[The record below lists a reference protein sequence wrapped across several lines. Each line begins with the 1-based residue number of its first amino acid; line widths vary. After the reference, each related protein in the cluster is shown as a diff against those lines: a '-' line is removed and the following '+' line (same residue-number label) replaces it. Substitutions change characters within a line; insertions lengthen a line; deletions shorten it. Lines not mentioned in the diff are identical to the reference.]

1 MPTDTNIW
9 TLIISTLLG
18 GGILGAVIKELFA
31 RGKTRAEEKKTEA
44 EAERIK
50 AETTKILSELNLKES
65 SPVANNSS
73 KGPKGWLK
81 MGSSPADYDVSIDQN
96 EIFHGKPSCYIKSR
110 KSPRGF
116 GTLMQMF
123 KANSYLGKRV
133 KLIGNAK
140 SERLEEWAG
149 FWMRVDGA
157 EKQLLRFD
165 NMQDRPIK
173 GTTGWTKY
181 QIVLD
186 VPDDSIHIAFGLLL
200 SGPGQVWIAE
210 VSLEIVSS
218 DVPTTDLATVYPE
231 KPINLNFDE

>member
-9 TLIISTLLG
+9 TLIFSTLLG
-18 GGILGAVIKELFA
+18 GGILGAIIKELFA

-73 KGPKGWLK
+73 NGPKGWLK
-81 MGSSPADYDVSIDQN
+81 KGSSPADYDVSIDQN

-133 KLIGNAK
+133 KLVGNAK
-140 SERLEEWAG
+140 SEGLEEWAG
-149 FWMRVDGA
+149 FWMRVDGP
-157 EKQLLRFD
+157 EKQLRFD

-200 SGPGQVWIAE
+200 SGSGQVWIAE

-218 DVPTTDLATVYPE
+218 VVPTTDSAIAYPE

>member
-65 SPVANNSS
+65 SPVPNNSS

-110 KSPRGF
+110 ESPRGF

-123 KANSYLGKRV
+123 KADSYLGKRV
-133 KLIGNAK
+133 RLIGNAK

-149 FWMRVDGA
+149 FWMRVDGP
-157 EKQLLRFD
+157 EKQLRFD

-173 GTTGWTKY
+173 GTTGWTRY

-186 VPDDSIHIAFGLLL
+186 VPEDSIHIAFGLLL

-218 DVPTTDLATVYPE
+218 DVPTTDLGTAYPE

>member
-110 KSPRGF
+110 KSPRRF
-116 GTLMQMF
+116 GTLMQKF

>member
-1 MPTDTNIW
+1 
-9 TLIISTLLG
+9 
-18 GGILGAVIKELFA
+18 
-31 RGKTRAEEKKTEA
+31 
-44 EAERIK
+44 
-50 AETTKILSELNLKES
+50 
-65 SPVANNSS
+65 
-73 KGPKGWLK
+73 
-81 MGSSPADYDVSIDQN
+81 
-96 EIFHGKPSCYIKSR
+96 
-110 KSPRGF
+110 
-116 GTLMQMF
+116 MQMF

>member
-65 SPVANNSS
+65 SPGANNSG

-110 KSPRGF
+110 ASPRGF

-133 KLIGNAK
+133 RLMGNAK
-140 SERLEEWAG
+140 SEGLEEWAG
-149 FWMRVDGA
+149 FWMRVDGP
-157 EKQLLRFD
+157 EKQLRFD

-200 SGPGQVWIAE
+200 SGAGQVWIAE

-218 DVPTTDLATVYPE
+218 DVPTTDLATAYPE